1 MAALTRSCYTN
12 ADPNKFRVCGLIGYL
27 RWLVKLVVEWS
38 FRHETMPH
46 WVGDPV
52 GRYSSLPDISRRV
65 CHARRWQ
72 RRGHGTCKSAR
83 SNWNQNP
90 LTVQFR
96 IRDRANSTLN
106 RSMNRLSLRYA
117 SMALFAASNAILAI
131 AAGPSRGLSAAR
143 PTTALVFFEF
153 GHEIIPA
160 SQAAHKTKPACA
172 GFVPMGN
179 IPQTRM
185 AGTSPAMTTSLRY

>member
-83 SNWNQNP
+83 SNWNQKSP
-90 LTVQFR
+90 HRSIPYTRPCQFYSKQ
-96 IRDRANSTLN
+96 IDEQIVL
-106 RSMNRLSLRYA
+106 
-117 SMALFAASNAILAI
+117 ALFAASNAILAI

>member
-1 MAALTRSCYTN
+1 MDCQVRFPRMAALTRSCYTN

-83 SNWNQNP
+83 SNWNQKSP
-90 LTVQFR
+90 HRSIPYTRPCQFYSKQIDEQIVLAIRLYGSLCRFECDTRDRCRTEPRLVSCASNDGAGILR
-96 IRDRANSTLN
+96 IRA
-106 RSMNRLSLRYA
+106 
-117 SMALFAASNAILAI
+117 
-131 AAGPSRGLSAAR
+131 
-143 PTTALVFFEF
+143 
-153 GHEIIPA
+153 
-160 SQAAHKTKPACA
+160 
-172 GFVPMGN
+172 
-179 IPQTRM
+179 
-185 AGTSPAMTTSLRY
+185 